1 MARIIRW
8 NPYRELNAMRESV
21 DRVFDGNLANTTA
34 SWGNSGRWGLALDIA
49 EAEDE
54 YVITASL
61 PGIKPE
67 DIEITSNAKM
77 LTIKAE
83 IKEDKEEE
91 GKKYYLRE
99 RRSGSFCRSVSLP
112 AHVKADAI
120 DAEYDA
126 GILTLRLPKS
136 AESKPRSIPVKNV
149 EDSKMID
156 SGE

>member
-21 DRVFDGNLANTTA
+21 DRVFEGNLANTSP
-34 SWGNSGRWGLALDIA
+34 SWGNSGNWGLALDIA

-67 DIEITSNAKM
+67 DIEITSNSKM
-77 LTIKAE
+77 LTIKG
-83 IKEDKEEE
+83 KMKEENEDE

-99 RRSGSFCRSVSLP
+99 RRYGSFCRSVSLP
-112 AHVKADAI
+112 SNVKADSIEA
-120 DAEYDA
+120 DYET
-126 GILTLRLPKS
+126 GVLTLRLPKS
-136 AESKPRSIPVKNV
+136 EESKPKRILVKSV
-149 EDSKMID
+149 EDANMID